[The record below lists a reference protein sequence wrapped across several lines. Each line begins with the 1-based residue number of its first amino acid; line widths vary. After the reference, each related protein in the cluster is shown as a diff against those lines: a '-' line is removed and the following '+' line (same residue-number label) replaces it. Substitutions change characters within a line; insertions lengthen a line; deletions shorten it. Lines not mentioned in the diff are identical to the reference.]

1 MYCRVVQH
9 VKIELS
15 LWLLCI
21 GDGIYK
27 SIYER
32 LNLRRLNKDRMYTDV
47 YSGSV
52 YQHLVSTKF
61 LDDYRN
67 ISLTL
72 NTDGIP
78 VFRSS
83 NFSFWP
89 LYLIINE
96 LPFHLR

>member
-1 MYCRVVQH
+1 M
-9 VKIELS
+9 
-15 LWLLCI
+15 
-21 GDGIYK
+21 DGIYK
-27 SIYER
+27 IICER
-32 LNLRRLNKDRMYTDV
+32 FNLRRWLNKDRVYTDV

-52 YQHLVSTKF
+52 YQHLVSAKF
-61 LDDYRN
+61 LDDCNN

-89 LYLIINE
+89 LYLMINE